1 MPNQASQHYSSGSK
15 IRLGISTCLLGEN
28 VRFDGGHKHDQY
40 LTGTLAQFVEWV
52 PVCPEV
58 EIGLGTPRESLHLA
72 GDFQTPRLV
81 TTKTNQDHTAAILKF
96 AQAKIEQLKRLQLN
110 GYILKKDSPSCGME
124 RVRVYAEKGRPA
136 TRNGVGLFARVLME
150 KMPNLPIEE
159 EGRLNDFKLREN
171 FIVRI
176 FCHYRWQRLREK
188 PFRLA
193 KLITFHAQ
201 HKFLLLAHHEKNYRE
216 MGKLVAKGKSQA
228 PKDLLARY
236 EALYFSALRQP
247 APRRKHANVLQHLAG
262 YFKKQLDEKDKQELH
277 ATIAD
282 YQRGLLPL
290 IVPLTLI
297 KHYVNKFDVRYL
309 HDQVY
314 LNPHPKELM
323 LLNHV

>member
-1 MPNQASQHYSSGSK
+1 MSSEIK
-15 IRLGISTCLLGEN
+15 LRLGISTCLLGEN
-28 VRFDGGHKHDQY
+28 VRFDGGHKRDSY
-40 LTGTLAQFVEWV
+40 LTETLGKFVEWI

-72 GDFQTPRLV
+72 GDAQAPRLV
-81 TTKTNQDHTAAILKF
+81 TTKTNQDHTVTMLKF
-96 AQAKIEQLKRLQLN
+96 AQAKIEQLKPLQLN

-124 RVRVYAEKGRPA
+124 RVRVYPEKGMPA

-159 EGRLNDFKLREN
+159 EGRLNDPKLREN
-171 FIVRI
+171 FIVRL
-176 FCHYRWQRLREK
+176 FCHQRWQLLREK

-193 KLITFHAQ
+193 DLMAFHAQ
-201 HKFLLLAHHEKNYRE
+201 HKLLLLAHHEKNYRE
-216 MGKLVAKGKSQA
+216 MGKLVAEGKSQA

-236 EALYFSALRQP
+236 EALYFAALRQP

-282 YQRGLLPL
+282 YQCGLLPL

-297 KHYVNKFDVRYL
+297 KHYITKFDVQYL
-309 HDQVY
+309 QDQIY